1 MTVKL
6 EKIRIGT
13 RGSPLALKQTE
24 MVQAAIARVAPGL
37 EMEVVVIKTSGDW
50 RPEQGEARLI
60 EEQGGKGQF
69 AKEIEEALLAGS
81 IDIAVH
87 SMKDMESDL
96 PEGLVIDHMLPRED
110 ARDVLLFN
118 GLDKIGNLADLPQ
131 GARVGTA
138 SVRRMA
144 FLRALRPDLQ
154 ISTLRGNVQTR
165 IDKMRSGKVDVIVL
179 AVAGL
184 KRLELEDEIAR
195 GLVLEPDEFLPPAG
209 QGGVG
214 IERRKN
220 DKKLLAILGQISCE
234 STVFCVF
241 AERAALRVLS
251 GSCHTPIG
259 AYGTIK
265 DGRMYLRLTLAALDG
280 SALYTEEIQQEIR
293 SAQEAEKLGELLG
306 KKLKARVPENLLQQK
321 AA

>member
-1 MTVKL
+1 MNNVTQ
-6 EKIRIGT
+6 KIRIGT
-13 RGSPLALKQTE
+13 RGSPLALKQAA
-24 MVQAAIARVAPGL
+24 MVRAEITRVAPD
-37 EMEVVVIKTSGDW
+37 MQIEVVVIKTSGDW
-50 RPEQGEARLI
+50 RPEQGETRLI

-69 AKEIEEALLAGS
+69 AKEIEEALLAGT

-96 PEGLVIDHMLPRED
+96 PEGLMIDHMLPRED
-110 ARDVLLFN
+110 ARDIILFN
-118 GLDKIGNLADLPQ
+118 ALSEIRSLADLPP

-144 FLRALRPDLQ
+144 FLKALRPDLQ
-154 ISTLRGNVQTR
+154 ITTLRGNVQTR
-165 IDKMRSGKVDVIVL
+165 IDKMRSGQVDVILL

-195 GLVLEPDEFLPPAG
+195 GLILAPEEFLPPAG
-209 QGGVG
+209 QGAIG

-220 DKKLLAILGQISCE
+220 DKKLLAILGQISCKI
-234 STVFCVF
+234 TVFCVV

-259 AYGTIK
+259 ACATIQ
-265 DGRMYLRLTLAALDG
+265 DGQMYLRLKLAALDG
-280 SALYTEEIQQEIR
+280 SVLYTEEIRQVIHTV
-293 SAQEAEKLGELLG
+293 QEAEKLGVALG
-306 KKLKARVPENLLQQK
+306 EKLKARVPENLLQQK